1 MEAVARRRVP
11 RFAFEYLTG
20 GIGDE
25 LGLRRNREALDA
37 VMLRPKY
44 FTSCRPALACS
55 LLGRSYD
62 LPIGISPMGLSG
74 LVWPESA
81 SFLASAATRHN
92 IPFVLSMFATVRL
105 EEIGELAP
113 SHAWFQLLILNDKT
127 IEHELIARARRSGY
141 ETLVVTIDAPTA
153 TRRVRDIRNGLSVP
167 PRFDIG
173 TVIQILLRP
182 AWSLRM
188 LKAGIPEFENLKP
201 YLPRNLTSA
210 ELGEFVS
217 RLTECHASVERLREI
232 RERWPGKLIVK
243 GVLDPADALACKEI
257 GIDAVI
263 VSNHGGRQ
271 LDAAPAA
278 IEVLPDVRNAVGS
291 SMPILL
297 DGGVRSGLD
306 VARAL
311 ACGADFVF
319 LARAFMFGI
328 AALGRYGGDHVISI
342 LREELRSTM
351 GQLGCQELATLP
363 SFLWKINASREV
375 PAV

>member
-1 MEAVARRRVP
+1 MEAAAKRRVP
-11 RFAFEYLTG
+11 RFAFDYLTG

-37 VMLRPKY
+37 VILRPKY
-44 FTSCRPALACS
+44 LTSCRPALACS

-74 LVWPESA
+74 LVWPGSA
-81 SFLASAATRHN
+81 SLLASAAARHN
-92 IPFVLSMFATVRL
+92 VPFVLSMFATVRL

-113 SHAWFQLLILNDKT
+113 GHAWFQLLILNDRT

-173 TVIQILLRP
+173 TMIQILLRP
-182 AWSLRM
+182 SWSLHM
-188 LKAGIPEFENLKP
+188 LKAGVPEFENIKP
-201 YLPRNLTSA
+201 YVPRKLTLA
-210 ELGEFVS
+210 ELGEFIS
-217 RLTECHASVERLREI
+217 GLSEGHASVERLREI

-243 GVLDPADALACKEI
+243 GVLDPADALVCRKI
-257 GIDAVI
+257 GVDAII

-278 IEVLPDVRNAVGS
+278 IEVLPDIRSAVGS

-297 DGGVRSGLD
+297 DGGIRSGLD

-311 ACGADFVF
+311 ACGANFVF

-328 AALGRYGGDHVISI
+328 AALGRHGGDHVISI

-363 SFLWKINASREV
+363 SFLWKKNA
-375 PAV
+375 